1 MCEAEN
7 SVARSYGYSVN
18 FLSTVTST
26 FCCTVDGCNEAM
38 RLPVLSDNRLNA
50 GAAPAL
56 HVAALALAIREIIGR
71 RHHGTLAFEA
81 LL

>member
-38 RLPVLSDNRLNA
+38 SLPVLSKNRLNA

-56 HVAALALAIREIIGR
+56 HVAALALAISGA
-71 RHHGTLAFEA
+71 LVQLVAFA
-81 LL
+81 